1 MRPPAGRAA
10 PGGGVHSGPGWD
22 PPGQTERQGIG
33 VIGLTSKRIRR
44 RPHAIVGSCAVS
56 GQGCG
61 PSCSQGGGGICRRS
75 AAALRGGGLYSDRSG
90 WGAPPANP
98 IGGRPMAPAPAARS
112 MVRPEI
118 QGPYHTSDPSPTAR
132 RDLRRSYI
140 VRSISLSKRQ
150 GGPPAQAIRG
160 QRMQGQSKRR
170 CGRPVRPSPRDLAR
184 ALAAG
189 SARDYADQRRACTS
203 IEVQSLEPQGIPG
216 ISNPNRGI
224 DVPGKTV
231 YNSTLNRSK
240 WGLFWQKRSDYVP

>member
-61 PSCSQGGGGICRRS
+61 PSCSQGSGGICRRS
-75 AAALRGGGLYSDRSG
+75 AAALRGGGLYSDRNG
-90 WGAPPANP
+90 RGAPPADP

-150 GGPPAQAIRG
+150 GGPPAQAHDMGGAGPIKAAVWAACPSIAPRLGPGFDGRICSGLRRSAPRVYLYRG
-160 QRMQGQSKRR
+160 TILRA
-170 CGRPVRPSPRDLAR
+170 PRD
-184 ALAAG
+184 
-189 SARDYADQRRACTS
+189 
-203 IEVQSLEPQGIPG
+203 PG
-216 ISNPNRGI
+216 YI
-224 DVPGKTV
+224 DP
-231 YNSTLNRSK
+231 RS
-240 WGLFWQKRSDYVP
+240 WY